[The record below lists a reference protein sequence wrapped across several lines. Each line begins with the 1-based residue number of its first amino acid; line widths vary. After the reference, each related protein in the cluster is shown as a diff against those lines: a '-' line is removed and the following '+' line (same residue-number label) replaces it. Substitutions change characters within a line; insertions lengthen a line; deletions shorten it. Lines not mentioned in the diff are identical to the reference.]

1 MTQLRLLCLLAISF
15 VYTHVMSAQTTADSL
30 RIVVTTT
37 MARAYDAMYAN
48 DHPMALALLDELSRK
63 PELHAYRQQIAQAQD
78 SVQRSYLTYT
88 CRSYC
93 QDALRWISIGNYRKG
108 IRAFKAARQYA
119 QTDVEREHIR
129 LALKNTRQ
137 ARNKRL
143 LSSNALGAAAIL
155 GDLFFEGMISGT
167 TADYQT
173 GKRPFGL
180 GLTESYGN
188 ADARARAKR
197 SKLP

>member
-1 MTQLRLLCLLAISF
+1 MAFACAFPL
-15 VYTHVMSAQTTADSL
+15 SAQTQADSL
-30 RIVVTTT
+30 RIVATTT
-37 MARAYDAMYAN
+37 IARAYDAMYAN
-48 DHPMALALLDELSRK
+48 DHTMALALLDELSRK
-63 PELHAYRQQIAQAQD
+63 PELQAYRQQIAQAQD
-78 SVQRSYLTYT
+78 SVQRSYLTYN
-88 CRSYC
+88 CRTYC
-93 QDALRWISIGNYRKG
+93 HEALRWIQHGNYRKG

-129 LALKNTRQ
+129 LALKHTRQ

-143 LSSNALGAAAIL
+143 LSSNAVGAAAIL
-155 GDLFFEGMISGT
+155 GDLFFEGMVSGT

-173 GKRPFGL
+173 QRRPFGL